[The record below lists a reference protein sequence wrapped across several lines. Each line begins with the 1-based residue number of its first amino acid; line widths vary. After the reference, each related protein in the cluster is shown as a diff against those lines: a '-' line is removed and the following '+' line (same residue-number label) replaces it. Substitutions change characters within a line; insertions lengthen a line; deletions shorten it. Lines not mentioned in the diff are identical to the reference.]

1 MSKQNKV
8 VSKLLEDVRLM
19 RMKQISAYTSLSKP
33 YLYKLISKGDFPSPV
48 FINGIRSWEKEN
60 IDQWLESKF
69 NGGHSC

>member
-1 MSKQNKV
+1 MSNQNKV

-69 NGGHSC
+69 NGGQSC

>member
-1 MSKQNKV
+1 
-8 VSKLLEDVRLM
+8 
-19 RMKQISAYTSLSKP
+19 MKQISAYTSLSKP
-33 YLYKLISKGDFPSPV
+33 YLYKLISEGDFPSPV

>member
-1 MSKQNKV
+1 MSNQNKV